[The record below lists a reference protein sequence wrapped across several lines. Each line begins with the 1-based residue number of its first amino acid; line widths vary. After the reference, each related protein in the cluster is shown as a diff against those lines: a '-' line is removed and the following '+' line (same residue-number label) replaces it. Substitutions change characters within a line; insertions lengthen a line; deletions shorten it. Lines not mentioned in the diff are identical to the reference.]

1 VTTPASSALKRVLG
15 LDYGSRRIGVAISD
29 PLRIIARGL
38 CVLQNSPAILDELRS
53 LVHQHDVGEIVV
65 GMPLTLKGVKGAKAL
80 EVEEFTTMIRE
91 GLGLPVHTLDERF
104 TSRIAQETIRS
115 MGVKKSQRQVKESV
129 DAAAAAL
136 VLQQFLDRRGT

>member
-1 VTTPASSALKRVLG
+1 VNSSASLPLKRVLG

-29 PLRIIARGL
+29 PLRVIAKGL

-53 LVHQHDVGEIVV
+53 LVHTHDAGEIVI

-80 EVEEFTTMIRE
+80 EVEKFAEMIRE
-91 GLGLPVHTLDERF
+91 NLGVPVHELDERF
-104 TSRIAQETIRS
+104 TSRVAQETIRQ
-115 MGVKKSQRQVKESV
+115 MGVKKSQRQVRETV

-136 VLQQFLDRRGT
+136 ILQQFLDRRKT